1 MSLKLRKPDASI
13 ASRCGRVAVLMGGE
27 SAERAVSLKSGEA
40 VYQALLAAGVD
51 AQAVDLQGH
60 VFHQLTELRADRVF
74 NLLHGRGGEDG
85 RIRAV
90 LDFLGIPCT
99 GSGVCA
105 SALTM
110 DKVLTKKVIRCSGIA
125 TPDFVELHSE
135 ADCERLLEE
144 FGLPVFVKP
153 VLEGSSI
160 GTAPVHQA
168 SDLYPAWQ
176 AARQFGAVMA
186 ERFIDGAEYTAGFIG
201 EQLLPLIKLETPNE
215 FYDYDAKYLAD
226 DTIYTCPSGLDA
238 AQVAE
243 IDALVMQTIHA
254 TGVCGWGRIDLMM
267 DSDHRPWII
276 EVNTVPGMTD
286 HSLIPMA
293 AREAGLEMPDLAVRI
308 LQATLTQEEA
318 HVHVA

>member
-1 MSLKLRKPDASI
+1 MITQLQKPASGT
-13 ASRCGRVAVLMGGE
+13 AERCGRVAVLMGGE
-27 SAERAVSLKSGEA
+27 SAEREVSLKSGEA
-40 VYQALLAAGVD
+40 VYRALLAAGVD
-51 AQAVDLQGH
+51 AVSIDLHGH
-60 VFHQLTELRADRVF
+60 IFHQLSELKADRVF

-85 RIRAV
+85 RIQAV
-90 LDFLGIPCT
+90 LDFLDIPTT

-125 TPDFVELHSE
+125 TPDFIELRNE
-135 ADCERLLEE
+135 ADCERLLKE

-168 SDLYPAWQ
+168 SELFPAWN
-176 AARQFGAVMA
+176 AARRFGGVFA
-186 ERFIDGAEYTAGFIG
+186 ERFIDGGEYTAGFIG
-201 EQLLPLIKLETPNE
+201 AQILPLIKLETTNE
-215 FYDYDAKYLAD
+215 FYDYEAKYLAD
-226 DTIYTCPSGLDA
+226 DTIYTCPSGLYD

-243 IDALVMQTIHA
+243 INSMVNDTIQA
-254 TGVCGWGRIDLMM
+254 TGVCGWGRVDLMI
-267 DSDHRPWII
+267 DGDNKPWII

-293 AREAGLEMPDLAVRI
+293 GRTAGLEMPDLVLSI
-308 LQATLTQEEA
+308 LAATLKGEG
-318 HVHVA
+318 

>member
-1 MSLKLRKPDASI
+1 MSLKLHRPDAGI
-13 ASRCGRVAVLMGGE
+13 PSRCGRVAVLMGGE

-40 VYQALLAAGVD
+40 VYRALLAAGID
-51 AQAVDLQGH
+51 AIAIDLQGH
-60 VFHQLTELRADRVF
+60 IFHQLTELRVDRVF
-74 NLLHGRGGEDG
+74 NVLHGRGGEDG
-85 RIRAV
+85 RVRAV

-99 GSGVCA
+99 GSSVCA
-105 SALTM
+105 WALTM

-125 TPDFVELHSE
+125 TPDFIELRSE
-135 ADCERLLEE
+135 ADCERLLKE

-168 SDLYPAWQ
+168 SELYPAWK
-176 AARQFGAVMA
+176 AAQQFGAVLA
-186 ERFIDGAEYTAGFIG
+186 ERFIDGDEYTAGFIG
-201 EQLLPLIKLETPNE
+201 EQVLPLIKLETPNE

-226 DTIYTCPSGLDA
+226 DTIYTCPSGLGK

-243 IDALVMQTIHA
+243 IDELVLQTIRA
-254 TGVCGWGRIDLMM
+254 TGVCGWGRVDLMM
-267 DSDHRPWII
+267 DGDHKPWII

-293 AREAGLEMPDLAVRI
+293 AREAGLEMPDLVVNI
-308 LQATLTQEEA
+308 LAATLTQEEA